1 MRLLVVEDE
10 LELLKTLGQGLEL
23 DGYYVDLASNG
34 QQAMDFIFAER
45 YDLVILDLN
54 LPDIFGIDLL
64 KQIMEQDKD
73 IKVIILTARSE
84 LEMKIQG
91 LDLGASDYLVK
102 PFHFEELEA
111 RIRVLLR
118 RNYVKENTV
127 ITCGD
132 LKFDTLK
139 RILYGN
145 NQEIHLTKKETAI
158 IEYMMMNQDKLVTA
172 EDFLTH
178 AWDSEVDYFSN
189 SVRVHITTLRKKIK
203 EVLNYNP
210 IINKVGEGYYLKKSK
225 QEKH

>member
-10 LELLKTLGQGLEL
+10 LELLDTLSQGLKL
-23 DGYYVDLASNG
+23 DGYYVDSAANG
-34 QQAMDFIFAER
+34 KEAMEYIVAEK

-64 KQIMEQDKD
+64 KQIVEHDSN
-73 IKVIILTARSE
+73 IKIIILTARLE

-91 LDLGASDYLVK
+91 LDSGASDYLVK

-118 RNYVKENTV
+118 RNYIKEKPV
-127 ITCGD
+127 LTCGD

-139 RILYGN
+139 RILYAKD
-145 NQEIHLTKKETAI
+145 QEIFLTKKETAI
-158 IEYMMMNQDKLVTA
+158 IEYMMFNQDKLVTA
-172 EDFLTH
+172 EDFIAH
-178 AWDSEVDYFSN
+178 AWDSDVDYFSN

-203 EVLNYNP
+203 DVLNYNP
-210 IINKVGEGYYLKKSK
+210 IGNKVGEGYYLKKSK
-225 QEKH
+225 

>member
-10 LELLKTLGQGLEL
+10 LELLKSLGQGLEL
-23 DGYYVDLASNG
+23 DGYYVDLASTG
-34 QQAMDFIFAER
+34 QGAMEFINTEK

-64 KQIMEQDKD
+64 QQIMEHDKD

-91 LDLGASDYLVK
+91 LYLGASDYLVK

-118 RNYVKENTV
+118 RNYVKEDAV
-127 ITCGD
+127 LVFGD

-139 RILYGN
+139 RELYGGD
-145 NQEIHLTKKETAI
+145 QLIPLTKKEMAI
-158 IEYMMMNQDKLVTA
+158 IEYLMKNQDKLVSA
-172 EDFLTH
+172 EDFLAH
-178 AWDSEVDYFSN
+178 AWDSEADYFSN

-203 EVLNYNP
+203 AVLNYNP
-210 IINKVGEGYYLKKSK
+210 IGNKVGEGYYLKKDNKSK
-225 QEKH
+225 